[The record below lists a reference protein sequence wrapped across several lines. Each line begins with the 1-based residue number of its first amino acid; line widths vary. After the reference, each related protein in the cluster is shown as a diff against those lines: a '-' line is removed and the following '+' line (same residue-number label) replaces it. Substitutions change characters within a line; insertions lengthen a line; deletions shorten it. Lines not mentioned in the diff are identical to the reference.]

1 MDIYED
7 EHFFIDEYKNN
18 NKYYIGTYFID
29 TYNNILLSSTVSCL
43 SFYKYNIN
51 IVKKYLYNMSLI
63 KNNNNIHILKIDINE
78 NMYNVFIKTYWL
90 RLIQKHF
97 KKAYSLMKKNII
109 KNLYMYQINKY
120 KIKKINCI
128 KGLLSMYK

>member
-7 EHFFIDEYKNN
+7 EYFFIDEDKNN

-29 TYNNILLSSTVSCL
+29 THNNILLSSTVSCL

-51 IVKKYLYNMSLI
+51 VIQKYLYNMSLMN
-63 KNNNNIHILKIDINE
+63 NNNNIHILKIDLNN

-109 KNLYMYQINKY
+109 KNLYMYQINNY
-120 KIKKINCI
+120 KINKINCI